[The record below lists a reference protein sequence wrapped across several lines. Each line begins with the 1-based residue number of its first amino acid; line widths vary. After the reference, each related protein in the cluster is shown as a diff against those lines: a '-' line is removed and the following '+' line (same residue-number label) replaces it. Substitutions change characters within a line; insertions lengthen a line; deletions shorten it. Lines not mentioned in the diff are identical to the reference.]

1 MSGEAEEKAIQLVQ
15 DPLDSQC
22 DDEHLLKVSATVS
35 FNWKVIGRRLV
46 GIKNVQDID
55 REEEQC
61 EQEKR
66 DEMFEKWIEMKGSK
80 ATYRVL
86 IDVFEEVKNPLA
98 AHAVREIVSRNAT
111 SGLCPFPRH
120 P

>member
-1 MSGEAEEKAIQLVQ
+1 MQVHALSVP

-66 DEMFEKWIEMKGSK
+66 DEMFEKWKEMKGSK

-111 SGLCPFPRH
+111 SGLCPFPHH